1 MLTAS
6 QTNDDEGPSS
16 SVRRAVP
23 NSGQVPIGD
32 KDYWLDVALR
42 QLSVQR
48 SNFIDAVRLV
58 VSGKFIRDRRSILS
72 FWERHNL
79 FASADRCDA
88 FGLERRLLTTPNRP
102 HPVRKIGDL
111 LIAKLVL
118 EGRHRLHPLEPR
130 KFLSRNTVKH
140 RMHQI
145 ACIAQTKR
153 GVG

>member
-58 VSGKFIRDRRSILS
+58 VSGKFIRDRRSITIVLGTS
-72 FWERHNL
+72 QFICL
-79 FASADRCDA
+79 GGSM
-88 FGLERRLLTTPNRP
+88 RRLR
-102 HPVRKIGDL
+102 
-111 LIAKLVL
+111 A
-118 EGRHRLHPLEPR
+118 
-130 KFLSRNTVKH
+130 
-140 RMHQI
+140 
-145 ACIAQTKR
+145 
-153 GVG
+153 